1 MDPLWENSPKF
12 SMESTGIVT
21 NVDLNIMGRI
31 VNSLLSEVLSL
42 E

>member
-1 MDPLWENSPKF
+1 MDPLRDNSPKF